1 LRSFETGADVL
12 PGIQRLFW
20 LGHDNHTVVAA
31 GAKLIQVEQASGIP
45 FLPLD
50 PYTRISSYLK
60 SLRDNKHLI
69 SESPLNPM
77 SDIISRAD
85 TAEKEA
91 LRGANAANRNK
102 TEAQKIANDAKAVAL
117 VARFYDYK
125 LKAAVEKTK
134 FDRGENVL
142 QHWENMINNLRSS
155 VKIFRE
161 LTEITRRSYDSLSD
175 VPATSPERLKICP
188 YHWSDILPILEKEL
202 AIYEEDIKFIKDPYY
217 IAPSLPGLAG
227 IWYGD
232 PDLMNAKSPDPTH
245 TLEMDWS
252 DQSPK
257 RERRW
262 SARWLGYLTVPVT
275 GKVTFYIDSDQE
287 VILRINKQTIFDGM
301 GEEEEQ
307 SASLELQVEKHY
319 PIELIYNHRDGK
331 QAFLHVRWGW
341 EDQVKSPILVK
352 NLWHSEAQ
360 KREMNRAI
368 LLSGNR

>member
-1 LRSFETGADVL
+1 
-12 PGIQRLFW
+12 
-20 LGHDNHTVVAA
+20 
-31 GAKLIQVEQASGIP
+31 
-45 FLPLD
+45 
-50 PYTRISSYLK
+50 
-60 SLRDNKHLI
+60 
-69 SESPLNPM
+69 
-77 SDIISRAD
+77 
-85 TAEKEA
+85 
-91 LRGANAANRNK
+91 
-102 TEAQKIANDAKAVAL
+102 
-117 VARFYDYK
+117 
-125 LKAAVEKTK
+125 
-134 FDRGENVL
+134 
-142 QHWENMINNLRSS
+142 
-155 VKIFRE
+155 
-161 LTEITRRSYDSLSD
+161 
-175 VPATSPERLKICP
+175 
-188 YHWSDILPILEKEL
+188 
-202 AIYEEDIKFIKDPYY
+202 
-217 IAPSLPGLAG
+217 
-227 IWYGD
+227 
-232 PDLMNAKSPDPTH
+232 MNAKSPDPTH